1 MASRIEH
8 STEFPYLFE
17 QVLAAFTSESALR
30 QRLADIGGKDAE
42 LLAHEKSASTISY
55 RMRQGIPGE
64 KLPGAVRKVHSGD
77 LHVEREQQW
86 QVSDETAKGTA
97 TASVTGVPGSIT
109 ARSELTPTGSGTALR
124 ITGEVKVSVPLI
136 GGKIERTIAEHV
148 GQLLDRESEHV
159 ADTLDKDG

>member
-8 STEFPYLFE
+8 STTFPYPFE

-30 QRLADIGGKDAE
+30 QRLDEIGGKDAE
-42 LLAHEKSASTISY
+42 LLSHEKSASTISY

-64 KLPGAVRKVHSGD
+64 KLPSVVSKLHSGD

-86 QVSDETAKGTA
+86 EVSGDAASGTA

-109 ARSELTPTGSGTALR
+109 ARSELTPQDDGTALR
-124 ITGEVKVSVPLI
+124 ITGEVKVGIPLI
-136 GGKIERTIAEHV
+136 GGKIERTIAEQV
-148 GQLLDRESEHV
+148 GQLLERESQHV
-159 ADTLDKDG
+159 AEKLDA

>member
-1 MASRIEH
+1 MASRIQH
-8 STEFPYLFE
+8 STEFPYPFD

-30 QRLADIGGKDAE
+30 QRLDDIGGKDAE

-64 KLPGAVRKVHSGD
+64 KLPSVVRGMHSGD
-77 LHVEREQQW
+77 LHVEREQEW
-86 QVSDETAKGTA
+86 EVSGETASGMA

-109 ARSELTPTGSGTALR
+109 ARSELTPQGGGTALR
-124 ITGEVKVSVPLI
+124 ISGEVKVNVPLI

-148 GQLLDRESEHV
+148 GQLLERESQHV
-159 ADTLDKDG
+159 AETLDG